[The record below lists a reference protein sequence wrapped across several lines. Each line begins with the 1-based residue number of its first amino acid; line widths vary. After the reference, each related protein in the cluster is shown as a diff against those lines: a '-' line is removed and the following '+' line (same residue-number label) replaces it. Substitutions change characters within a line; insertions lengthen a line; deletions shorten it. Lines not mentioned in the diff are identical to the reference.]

1 MPSVEPYSSTTTA
14 MCTFVRLKLFQQVVD
29 LLVFG
34 HEIGF
39 SQQLLPAEFVA
50 VVDVGQQ
57 ILDVED
63 SLDIVQIL
71 VADRNARE
79 ARSDDAFLD
88 AQVVV
93 ADSDGDDIHAGDA

>member
-1 MPSVEPYSSTTTA
+1 MPVEEVVAVVELGVGAFDGVALVRNLADDLFENIFERDDAQRRTVFVDHDGHVYL
-14 MCTFVRLKLFQQVVD
+14 VRLKLFQQVVD

-63 SLDIVQIL
+63 SL
-71 VADRNARE
+71 
-79 ARSDDAFLD
+79 
-88 AQVVV
+88 
-93 ADSDGDDIHAGDA
+93 